1 LRSLTLYRS
10 GTPHP
15 DLWHVFQF
23 VTAKLGSDTGCPEL
37 ALPPL
42 GSFLWSA
49 AQSTPDLLDSLISN
63 RHFLE
68 AIQAIAFVQDGNV
81 RRAVDYKNLGS
92 EELGSV
98 YQGLLEMHP
107 RINADAGSFELDTA
121 AGNERK
127 TSGSYYTPDSLVQCL
142 LDSALEPVIAE
153 RLAEARRMASGEWGM
168 VDGVARIAFV
178 NYANQRLSRPG
189 GLAAR
194 TGADQ
199 ETVSTH
205 GDIPRRGEVRADLTT
220 APGGDVHPLEYSG
233 GLGTALH
240 GGVHPVPPQSQRQP
254 DGSGDA
260 AHSER
265 GLGVR
270 DTAGSGQPA
279 QGNDAAGQKTAE
291 SGTFAPEA
299 NSERQIA
306 PKPGSGELRI
316 ANGREGELP
325 PHSPLTIHHSPSA
338 DEIERHWKSTP
349 LAIRHSLFAE
359 QVLLAL
365 KVCDMAAGSGHFII
379 RAGHRIARHLARVRS
394 GEEEPSPRV
403 YQTALRDV
411 IGHCLYGVDI
421 NPMAVELCK
430 VTLWL
435 EALEPGK
442 PLSFLDHHIRC
453 GNSLLGA
460 TPELIAAGLPDDAFE
475 AIEGDDKAACA
486 SLKKLNRA
494 QREGLRHMFIAEDTA
509 IRERLHQAAAAIDEI
524 SDSRPEDIHRKEA
537 AFRSAQT
544 NYDFGRAWDLA
555 NLWCAAF
562 VIKKHFAG
570 GADSF
575 SPTGGEG
582 RDEGAKSA
590 TATLNEQPLA
600 LQGGLFGGTEELP
613 KSKGKKAK
621 ASSHADSEIPI
632 GITTQNLRD
641 FVEGGVLPEGLL
653 AEAKR
658 LADQFQ
664 FFHFHLAFP
673 EVSAQGGFDV
683 SFGNPP
689 WERVKLQEKE
699 WFAERRPEIAN
710 APNASARKR
719 LMEEL
724 KAAEPVIYQLFLADS
739 RKAEGES
746 HLMRH
751 SGLYPL
757 CGCGDVNTFAVFAE
771 LNRKFTNRNGYMA
784 CVLPLGIVTDDTTK
798 DFFRDLVEKQS
809 LVSVFGFINEQML
822 FEQVLHNFKFCILVA
837 AGGTFSLPARFAF
850 NCYNVEETKD
860 PERWFNLTPKQILQ
874 LNPETGTC
882 PTFFFRRSAE
892 LTLAIYRRFPIFAS
906 AETGWDIELSAML
919 HMGEA
924 SALFSTSSKSGYR
937 PVYESKMIH
946 QFNHRFASYH
956 LLSEGERSHMLP
968 ETPEELFID
977 PDFSPSPCY
986 YCPESEITARL
997 SGKSERKWM
1006 IASRRITSAGL
1017 YRTCIY
1023 AIVPLVGASDSMTL
1037 AFISNASPPLQT
1049 AFVASMNS
1057 FVFDFVT
1064 RQKQA
1069 GANLSFFVKRQLPI
1083 IPAPTYA
1090 EPVPWDSSL
1099 TLEKWIFERVFELT
1113 YTAWDLEAF
1122 AQDCG
1127 WSGPPFRWDEERRF
1141 LLRCELDAAFF
1152 HLYLGPET
1160 EWRQQPAAL
1169 TQAFPTPRAAV
1180 FKWRDPSS
1188 DHNAPELSANE
1199 AQFLVRCILDV
1210 TDVEERKQIERR
1222 GSLMRDRASHT
1233 ENSKYYE
1240 RRIADSLS
1248 RAQTELPGG
1257 QTLPAVG
1264 EALFVDVVVKHAK
1277 ELATAKR
1284 KPVEAQIAK
1293 LDIGGAE
1300 TDLEKAI
1307 GATALAQSRYDELS
1321 PLVAETK
1328 DALERYSKNEKPT
1341 KADEDALDKIIAKL
1355 RPDRAFCE
1363 IPVNVALLKCP
1374 LLQDARLATD
1384 NSGPVPEN
1392 VAHLGEAK
1400 REHLAKQFEGLKRNL
1415 DQITGRLNDCRKNE
1429 AVARKRR
1436 DDLIT
1441 QRTNLLQQLTAFDE
1455 ETASWRVRAEDA
1467 ELSHQRL
1474 DYTRTSL
1481 KEVEEEIEKSKTKQ
1495 DEAQRA
1501 IRGRQQ
1507 ELVEVFLAVCQFF
1520 KGAEADAELKF
1531 TRDEINARIGS
1542 GGGAYN
1548 ALSSLAFDWAA
1559 LIARLNNIGNHPG
1572 FLIHDSPR
1580 ESDMELSLYRPLF
1593 DLAKRLEDK
1602 AGKSFQYLITT
1613 TEPPP
1618 VGMTTAPHLCLML
1631 DASTPEGKLFKENL

>member
-1 LRSLTLYRS
+1 MKSPSSFIAITSEGGLLPADFLHELPDPRTAIEGVTPVAYHLAEGERLNEQINRSWNRLKGCWENFKKSIAAKSAGDPTTTDTRERWLFPLFQELGFGRLTAAKPIEVDGRSYPVSHGWNQVPIHLIGSHADLDHRTPGAIGASKASPHSLVQSALNASDGHLWGIVSNGLNLRLLRDNVALTRLAYVEFDLQAMFDGDLYSEFFVLWLVCHQSRFEGGNLEEGSSPTVAHRKVWLERWKKSAEDKTLRALDDLYPGVKKAIVALGLGLVSHPGNTALREKLRTGKLTTQEFYRQVLRVIYRMLFQLVAEDRALLHVPDESEAALKARRRYLDFYSIARLRSLTLYRS

-1160 EWRQQPAAL
+1160 EWRQQPAA
-1169 TQAFPTPRAAV
+1169 
-1180 FKWRDPSS
+1180 
-1188 DHNAPELSANE
+1188 
-1199 AQFLVRCILDV
+1199 
-1210 TDVEERKQIERR
+1210 
-1222 GSLMRDRASHT
+1222 
-1233 ENSKYYE
+1233 
-1240 RRIADSLS
+1240 
-1248 RAQTELPGG
+1248 
-1257 QTLPAVG
+1257 
-1264 EALFVDVVVKHAK
+1264 
-1277 ELATAKR
+1277 
-1284 KPVEAQIAK
+1284 
-1293 LDIGGAE
+1293 
-1300 TDLEKAI
+1300 
-1307 GATALAQSRYDELS
+1307 
-1321 PLVAETK
+1321 
-1328 DALERYSKNEKPT
+1328 
-1341 KADEDALDKIIAKL
+1341 
-1355 RPDRAFCE
+1355 
-1363 IPVNVALLKCP
+1363 
-1374 LLQDARLATD
+1374 
-1384 NSGPVPEN
+1384 
-1392 VAHLGEAK
+1392 
-1400 REHLAKQFEGLKRNL
+1400 
-1415 DQITGRLNDCRKNE
+1415 
-1429 AVARKRR
+1429 
-1436 DDLIT
+1436 
-1441 QRTNLLQQLTAFDE
+1441 
-1455 ETASWRVRAEDA
+1455 
-1467 ELSHQRL
+1467 
-1474 DYTRTSL
+1474 
-1481 KEVEEEIEKSKTKQ
+1481 
-1495 DEAQRA
+1495 
-1501 IRGRQQ
+1501 
-1507 ELVEVFLAVCQFF
+1507 
-1520 KGAEADAELKF
+1520 
-1531 TRDEINARIGS
+1531 
-1542 GGGAYN
+1542 
-1548 ALSSLAFDWAA
+1548 
-1559 LIARLNNIGNHPG
+1559 
-1572 FLIHDSPR
+1572 
-1580 ESDMELSLYRPLF
+1580 
-1593 DLAKRLEDK
+1593 
-1602 AGKSFQYLITT
+1602 
-1613 TEPPP
+1613 
-1618 VGMTTAPHLCLML
+1618 
-1631 DASTPEGKLFKENL
+1631 